1 MYLNSSIS
9 TIEPVSA
16 IQAPGVRP
24 APVQAGTERETTNN
38 AAPHKHVK
46 TEKLAELQS
55 VLTQHNI
62 SMKFSRNEQTDEV
75 VVQLVDDRTGEAIR
89 QIPNEVSLKLAAAN
103 IQLQGRILDETV

>member
-1 MYLNSSIS
+1 MYLNSSILA
-9 TIEPVSA
+9 IEPVSG

-24 APVQAGTERETTNN
+24 APAQTGHDRETANN
-38 AAPHKHVK
+38 APPHKHVE
-46 TEKLAELQS
+46 TEKPAELQA

-62 SMKFSRNEQTDEV
+62 SLKFSHNEQTNEV

-103 IQLQGRILDETV
+103 IKLQGQILDETV